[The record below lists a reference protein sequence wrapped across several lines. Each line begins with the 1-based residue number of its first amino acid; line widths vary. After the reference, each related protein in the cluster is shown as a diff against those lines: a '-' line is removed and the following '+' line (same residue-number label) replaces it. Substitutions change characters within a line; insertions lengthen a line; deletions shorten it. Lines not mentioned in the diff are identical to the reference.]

1 MTPLDTLG
9 GLKNLTPLTGIG
21 VPHQRIP
28 QIVISLLGGF
38 RIYPRNLR
46 SSKRKNTRNQ
56 FGSIP
61 KNCKCPT
68 KTLKPPK
75 RGFFLI
81 G

>member
-9 GLKNLTPLTGIG
+9 GLKNRTPLTGIG
-21 VPHQRIP
+21 APHLRIP

-61 KNCKCPT
+61 KKLTMP
-68 KTLKPPK
+68 
-75 RGFFLI
+75 
-81 G
+81 